1 VGARR
6 AAAAASKLT
15 ANGTSAASQRDFIL
29 AYLVLGDFSTWNV
42 PGVRGRSLA
51 PVSTNRS
58 SRSPQREREFC
69 SRTMVAR
76 RVIGTGRCVETKILR
91 TKAC

>member
-1 VGARR
+1 MGARR

-42 PGVRGRSLA
+42 RGGAGSLRGVNEPG
-51 PVSTNRS
+51 P
-58 SRSPQREREFC
+58 SRSPQRDF
-69 SRTMVAR
+69 SVAAR
-76 RVIGTGRCVETKILR
+76 WSPDAL
-91 TKAC
+91 

>member
-1 VGARR
+1 MGARR

-42 PGVRGRSLA
+42 RGGAGSLRVNEPPLA
-51 PVSTNRS
+51 LATAR
-58 SRSPQREREFC
+58 FLC

-76 RVIGTGRCVETKILR
+76 RVIGTGR
-91 TKAC
+91 

>member
-42 PGVRGRSLA
+42 RRGAGSLRCQRTA
-51 PVSTNRS
+51 PRARHSAIGS
-58 SRSPQREREFC
+58 SVAARWSPD
-69 SRTMVAR
+69 A
-76 RVIGTGRCVETKILR
+76 L
-91 TKAC
+91 